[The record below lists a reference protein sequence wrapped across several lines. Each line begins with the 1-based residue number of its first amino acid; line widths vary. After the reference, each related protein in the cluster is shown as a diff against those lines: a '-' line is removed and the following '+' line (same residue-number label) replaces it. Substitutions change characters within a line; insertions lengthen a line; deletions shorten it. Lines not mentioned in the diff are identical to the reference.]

1 MFFKGSAS
9 PSSVCSGLSD
19 AEMLDLTALSD
30 DGGGGGGVGGAAAAT
45 ESADPAGTPD
55 NPINILAN
63 PSATPTATP
72 SKENTSRNEILSRDS
87 YGRMIDSALQ
97 FFLRVFEIQ
106 LPR

>member
-30 DGGGGGGVGGAAAAT
+30 DGGGGGGVSGAT
-45 ESADPAGTPD
+45 ESGDPAGTPD

>member
-19 AEMLDLTALSD
+19 AEMLDLTSLSD
-30 DGGGGGGVGGAAAAT
+30 DGGGVGGVSGAAAAAN
-45 ESADPAGTPD
+45 ESADSAGTPE
-55 NPINILAN
+55 NPISTLAN
-63 PSATPTATP
+63 PSTPSATP
-72 SKENTSRNEILSRDS
+72 SKENTSRIEILSRDS